1 MQVNIYEE
9 FQSISDPNSINAE
22 YISEPLSKKQKI
34 ICHQTTELEKN
45 LLIPLMIPNSPIE
58 EEIEEVLK
66 LLLQVWDGWTKRK
79 VSDYW
84 SHHKPKLQ

>member
-1 MQVNIYEE
+1 MKNFKA
-9 FQSISDPNSINAE
+9 FQIQIL

-34 ICHQTTELEKN
+34 IHHQTTELEKN
-45 LLIPLMIPNSPIE
+45 LLTPLMIPNSPIE

-84 SHHKPKLQ
+84 NHHKPKLQ